1 MYNESIVNT
10 KPIKRDVDVIGLKLK
25 NALWNI
31 AQYKK
36 PKIIRIK
43 RDVRIILK
51 GLQILYRWMNPV
63 IAVKKTHKDVSN
75 PSFKWKTW
83 ANIVTKTILKTTV
96 NAVGKLFETIFNK
109 KFPFTSSVFGSR
121 ARINEGM
128 PIVNPVIRVNWIGI
142 KKYFVERI
150 MLNRINKTV

>member
-51 GLQILYRWMNPV
+51 GLQILYR
-63 IAVKKTHKDVSN
+63 
-75 PSFKWKTW
+75 
-83 ANIVTKTILKTTV
+83 
-96 NAVGKLFETIFNK
+96 
-109 KFPFTSSVFGSR
+109 
-121 ARINEGM
+121 
-128 PIVNPVIRVNWIGI
+128 
-142 KKYFVERI
+142 
-150 MLNRINKTV
+150 